1 MKDNPY
7 KTYMIEFPYTCSF
20 TFPEDD
26 GNTEVIIKTL
36 SQEVRYG
43 SEEKDILKQKELE
56 NSHSQETYSKHII
69 EWVQER
75 LLGVD
80 VNDCT
85 IEFTGTPKLTVMTD
99 EEIQDYKERCLS
111 GE

>member
-1 MKDNPY
+1 MTDNPY
-7 KTYMIEFPYTCSF
+7 KTYMIEFPYTCRF

-26 GNTEVIIKTL
+26 GNTEVIIKTR

-80 VNDCT
+80 VKDCS
-85 IEFTGTPKLTVMTD
+85 IEFTGTPKLTVMTN